1 MATNFDK
8 ALYQAPV
15 GMPDED
21 MEGIEIE
28 IVDPEAV
35 HIEGPGF
42 EIDIEKGEDVEDFN
56 ANLVDELPGDEL
68 ETLASDVQGGITN
81 DLASRKACVDAYKEV

>member
-1 MATNFDK
+1 MAIDK
-8 ALYQAPV
+8 ALYQAPQ
-15 GMPDED
+15 GLPAGED
-21 MEGIEIE
+21 DDEGIEIE

-56 ANLVDELPGDEL
+56 ANLVEELPSDVL
-68 ETLASDVQGGITN
+68 ETLASDLQDDINN
-81 DLASRKACVDAYKEV
+81 DLAARKD